1 MKRLHKYFETI
12 LIAVLALC
20 VFTCAAGETLSL
32 PSDLQR
38 VEEEAFADC
47 ESLEGAL
54 IVPLDAEV
62 DPTAFDGAGDLD
74 IIRGV
79 AVVGD
84 EDTPWDG
91 SLSADVRTA
100 VSSFCENRGISF
112 IYTTDAAGA
121 VSAGY
126 NIVITAGFQ
135 ASGAVEEMQFSCPD
149 VRFICLDTS
158 LENLGNNVYTVTYDC
173 FQAGFMAGYAAV
185 MEGYRSL
192 GFMGGMQFGDVVE
205 YGQGF
210 VSGANQA
217 AVNEGI
223 TDEVSVA
230 YTYTGVFSPED
241 SVYETA
247 AAWYDSGV
255 EIIFSAGGDQ
265 GVRVNQAAHERNRK
279 MIGVDTDQR
288 GIYDT
293 VRFSAVKRLG
303 YTAVDTLTRIL
314 AGGWSSLA
322 GREVELG
329 LVNAAPAENYVGLA
343 PVSSW
348 DAVTVPALLSGTWPS
363 GEIQI
368 AVYEPGPAVRC
379 VGVVV
384 SELMPD
390 EGTMDYDVMNAVSD
404 FCLAKGIDV
413 DFSTSVRGALNEGC
427 DVVITVGFGFA
438 EEIEAVQYNEE
449 YEGVRFICLD
459 TEIGDQNYNVYSVTY
474 DCYRAGFM
482 AGYAAVKMG
491 YRSLGFLG
499 GIAVS
504 DVVNYGRGFV
514 RGASQAAVELGIQ
527 ENVSVVYGYANT
539 FAPDDIAYNMADGW
553 YKNGTEIIFSCGGN
567 ICERVIQAANTNG
580 KKMIGVDT
588 DQSGLGTAVVTSA
601 VKNVAFSTVDALTR
615 ILNGEWDGMG
625 GRSRRLGVVSETP
638 ADNHVCLG
646 GTRFNASFTSA
657 DYAALIGKLLRRE
670 YPFGDVLITV
680 TGDDYEEPELVD
692 VGISMPTSRMFR
704 WQRDGVLIR
713 DAVEAGGLTASLM
726 YANNDAETQADQIW
740 EMIDN
745 GCRAL
750 IIAPVYGPSLNA
762 VLTRAAEEEI
772 TVISYDRLLM
782 DTDNVDYYLTFN
794 NVNVGAV
801 QANYIIDALGLD
813 DGSGPFT
820 LEITAGDLN
829 DWNGVQFYQG
839 ALDVLRPYIN
849 QGKLVVRSG
858 QTDLEDVSTEGWD
871 SGNARER
878 AAAILDAYYADIGR
892 PDAWLCVN
900 DSTAEGVIAALEGR
914 FTGNWPV
921 ITGQDCDINNVKFI
935 LAGKQTMSVF
945 KDTAKLAAAAAEMA
959 GQAVNGVQVT
969 VNDTTSFDNNN
980 KVVPARLI
988 DPDYV
993 DAANC
998 EAVLIGGGIYTREQ
1012 LGLE

>member
-12 LIAVLALC
+12 LVAVLTLC

-32 PSDLQR
+32 PADLQR
-38 VEEEAFADC
+38 VEEEAFANC
-47 ESLEGAL
+47 ENLKGVL
-54 IVPLDAEV
+54 VVPLDAEL
-62 DPTAFDGAGDLD
+62 DPTAFTGAGDLD

-112 IYTTDAAGA
+112 TYTTDAAAA

-135 ASGAVEEMQFSCPD
+135 ASGAVEELQFSCPD

-158 LENLGNNVYTVTYDC
+158 VENRGDNVYAVTYDC

-192 GFMGGMQFGDVVE
+192 GFMGGMQFGDVVD

-247 AAWYDSGV
+247 SAWYNSGV

-265 GVRVNQAAHERNRK
+265 GVRVNQAALERNRK

-288 GIYDT
+288 SIYDT

-303 YTAVDTLTRIL
+303 YTAVDALSRIL
-314 AGGWSSLA
+314 AGGWAGLA
-322 GREVELG
+322 GRQVNLG

-348 DAVTVPALLSGTWPS
+348 DASTVSALMSGTWPS

-368 AVYEPGPAVRC
+368 TVYEPGPAVRC
-379 VGVVV
+379 VGVVL
-384 SELMPD
+384 SELIPD

-427 DVVITVGFGFA
+427 DVVITVGFGFT
-438 EEIEAVQYNEE
+438 EDVHDLQYD

-459 TEIGDQNYNVYSVTY
+459 TEIEDPYYNVYSVTY

-499 GIAVS
+499 GVAVPE
-504 DVVNYGRGFV
+504 VVNYGQGFV

-539 FAPDDIAYNMADGW
+539 FAPDDIAYDMADGW
-553 YKNGTEIIFSCGGN
+553 YENGTEIIFSCGGS
-567 ICERVIQAANTNG
+567 ICEKVIQAANENG

-601 VKNVAFSTVDALTR
+601 VKNVGFTVVDALTR
-615 ILNGEWDGMG
+615 VLNGEWDGMG

-646 GTRFNASFTSA
+646 GTRFNASFTAA
-657 DYAALIGKLLRRE
+657 DYAALVGKLLRRE

-680 TGDDYEEPELVD
+680 TGDYAEPESID

-726 YANNDAETQADQIW
+726 YANNDAETQAEQIW

-745 GCRAL
+745 GCQTL
-750 IIAPVYGPSLNA
+750 IIAPVYGPSLGA
-762 VLTRAAEEEI
+762 VLTRAAAEGI
-772 TVISYDRLLM
+772 IVISYDRLLM
-782 DTDNVDYYLTFN
+782 NTDNVDYYLTFN

-813 DGSGPFT
+813 NGSGPFT

-849 QGKLVVRSG
+849 QGKLAVRSG
-858 QTDLEDVSTEGWD
+858 QTDLEDVSTEGWNPE
-871 SGNARER
+871 NARER
-878 AAAILDAYYADIGR
+878 AAAILDAYYTDTGR

-914 FTGNWPV
+914 FTGGWPV
-921 ITGQDCDINNVKFI
+921 ITGQDCDIYNVKCI
-935 LAGKQTMSVF
+935 LAGKQSMSVF

-959 GQAVNGVQVT
+959 GQALAGEPVT
-969 VNDTTSFDNNN
+969 VDDTTSFDNNN

-993 DAANC
+993 DAVNL